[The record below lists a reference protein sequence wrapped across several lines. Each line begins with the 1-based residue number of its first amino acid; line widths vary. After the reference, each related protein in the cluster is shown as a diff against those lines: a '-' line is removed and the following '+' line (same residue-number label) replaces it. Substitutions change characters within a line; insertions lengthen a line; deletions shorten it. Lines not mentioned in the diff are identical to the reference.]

1 MSHAELSVVL
11 VTDHFRTIRRVIQ
24 RLQDQTARDRIEVV
38 IVTPSAQG
46 LELDAEATTGLAS
59 VRVVEVG
66 SISPMPRARA
76 AGVRATTAPL
86 IFLGETHSYAHPG
99 FAAAVIAAHDGPW
112 DVVVPGLDNGNP
124 ESALSWAG
132 FLSDYG
138 TWHRALAPG
147 EIGSGPTWNVAYKR
161 ESLLALGDN
170 LEHALSSGDELWSAF
185 RAQGRKWYHAP
196 DAPSNTSTSR
206 DRSVGARTV
215 PGGLHGRS
223 EPQREMVFAT
233 ACGYLL
239 ASPLIVIVLLSRLR
253 TPLRAV
259 RSRQLPAGTMP
270 RWWRASSSGR
280 WERRSAISAA
290 PVENMNRRW
299 RSSSC
304 TSSSTRSMPNSR
316 ASCSSSG

>member
-1 MSHAELSVVL
+1 
-11 VTDHFRTIRRVIQ
+11 
-24 RLQDQTARDRIEVV
+24 
-38 IVTPSAQG
+38 
-46 LELDAEATTGLAS
+46 
-59 VRVVEVG
+59 
-66 SISPMPRARA
+66 MPRARA

-185 RAQGRKWYHAP
+185 RAQGRRWYHAP
-196 DAPSNTSTSR
+196 DAPLEHVNVSR
-206 DRSVGARTV
+206 PRSWAHERYLAGFMVAANRNARWSLPRRV
-215 PGGLHGRS
+215 
-223 EPQREMVFAT
+223 A
-233 ACGYLL
+233 YLL

-270 RWWRASSSGR
+270 ALVAGVILRTLGEAVGYLGGASREHESQM
-280 WERRSAISAA
+280 EEFELHKLKYTIHA
-290 PVENMNRRW
+290 E
-299 RSSSC
+299 
-304 TSSSTRSMPNSR
+304 
-316 ASCSSSG
+316 